1 MHQPMKKPIRS
12 RAEAGETV
20 LEFAA
25 ALPLFL
31 LLVAGIV
38 LFAWLF
44 WAQAVADIAAVRALK
59 EGTVNRGGAADPA
72 AGSAFFADAMGT
84 LTGSQTSGAVGD
96 VQVAAGERTLQF
108 GVAGTADLS
117 FGPIDTVY
125 TFGGGGFGRLWRFWP
140 GPPEGWE

>member
-1 MHQPMKKPIRS
+1 MKAHSMKRT
-12 RAEAGETV
+12 RNKWEAGETV

-44 WAQAVADIAAVRALK
+44 WAQAAADIAAVRALK
-59 EGTVNRGGAADPA
+59 EGTVNRGGASDPA
-72 AGSAFFADAMGT
+72 AGSAFFADAMGS
-84 LTGSQTSGAVGD
+84 LTGGQTAGAVGD
-96 VQVAAGERTLQF
+96 VQAAAGERTLQF
-108 GVAGTADLS
+108 GVAGTAHLS
-117 FGPIDTVY
+117 FGPLDTVY